1 MLKKLLKKGLVVV
14 GVVAIVGTLAFGKDI
29 ASYVRSSVRMT
40 QNGVKNAVPIE
51 FELRRAKD
59 LLDDILPEIHANI
72 RMVARE
78 EVEIA
83 SLKKETADSEKAFAE
98 EKLRVEKL
106 SDLFKDGR
114 SSYTIGH
121 RKYSRQQLTDELKH
135 RFDRLRESE
144 LVLESKRRLLATRE
158 RGLDTA
164 MELLDR
170 TKSQKRLLASKI
182 EGLESK
188 HRLIKASSI
197 GTGVSVDNSMIA
209 KTEKLIDNINKRLEV
224 AERVLTHESAYVQV
238 IDIDQINE
246 VELVEQIDEYFSD
259 AGTTDGEVSIALVQ

>member
-1 MLKKLLKKGLVVV
+1 MLKKLLKKGLVAV

-29 ASYVRSSVRMT
+29 VSYVQSSVRMT
-40 QNGVKNAVPIE
+40 QATVKDSVPIE

-72 RMVARE
+72 RMVAQE

-83 SLKKETADSEKAFAE
+83 SLKKETLDSEKAFAE
-98 EKLRVEKL
+98 EKGRVEKL
-106 SDLFKDGR
+106 SDMFKDGR

-121 RKYSRQQLTDELKH
+121 RKFSRQQLTDELRH

-144 LVLESKRRLLATRE
+144 LVLESKRRLLSTRE
-158 RGLDTA
+158 RSLDSA

-188 HRLIKASSI
+188 HRLIKASSV
-197 GTGVSVDNSMIA
+197 GTGVTVDNSMIA

-238 IDIDQINE
+238 INIDEISE
-246 VELVEQIDEYFSD
+246 DELVEQIEEYFSD
-259 AGTTDGEVSIALVQ
+259 AGEEDGDVSVALLQ

>member
-1 MLKKLLKKGLVVV
+1 MLKKLLKRCLVVV

-98 EKLRVEKL
+98 EKARVEKL
-106 SDLFKDGR
+106 SELFKDGR

-135 RFDRLRESE
+135 RFDRLRES
-144 LVLESKRRLLATRE
+144 
-158 RGLDTA
+158 
-164 MELLDR
+164 
-170 TKSQKRLLASKI
+170 
-182 EGLESK
+182 
-188 HRLIKASSI
+188 
-197 GTGVSVDNSMIA
+197 
-209 KTEKLIDNINKRLEV
+209 
-224 AERVLTHESAYVQV
+224 
-238 IDIDQINE
+238 
-246 VELVEQIDEYFSD
+246 
-259 AGTTDGEVSIALVQ
+259 

>member
-1 MLKKLLKKGLVVV
+1 
-14 GVVAIVGTLAFGKDI
+14 
-29 ASYVRSSVRMT
+29 
-40 QNGVKNAVPIE
+40 
-51 FELRRAKD
+51 
-59 LLDDILPEIHANI
+59 
-72 RMVARE
+72 
-78 EVEIA
+78 
-83 SLKKETADSEKAFAE
+83 
-98 EKLRVEKL
+98 
-106 SDLFKDGR
+106 
-114 SSYTIGH
+114 
-121 RKYSRQQLTDELKH
+121 
-135 RFDRLRESE
+135 
-144 LVLESKRRLLATRE
+144 SKRRLLATRE
-158 RGLDTA
+158 RSLDSA